1 MRNNNPILAIETSG
15 EVCSVAFYNND
26 IDTFELNFLRKNIHS
41 EKIFNMIEYC
51 RANFGTQLSDI
62 DSIAISYGPGSFTGL
77 RIGMTVA
84 KSIAMGLKR
93 PIIPVPTFDAAAL
106 QLTLALPEKMKF
118 CILKK
123 ASINDFYYAKY
134 LSDGNTYQA
143 VDNLQLILKEE
154 VEKKVSD
161 ADIVYADNNNLLFAK
176 KIVAP
181 TAYYVA
187 KWANEYGKKV
197 TDFDYLEPLYLKKFI
212 TREKN
217 EKSD

>member
-1 MRNNNPILAIETSG
+1 MKNSKPILGIETSG

-26 IDTFELNFLRKNIHS
+26 NDAFELNFLRKNIHS
-41 EKIFNMIEYC
+41 EKIFNMIEYG
-51 RANFGTQLSDI
+51 RANFGIQLSDI
-62 DSIAISYGPGSFTGL
+62 DSIAISFGPGSFTGL

-84 KSIAMGLKR
+84 KSMAMGLKK

-106 QLTLALPEKMKF
+106 QLSLNLSEKIKF

-123 ASINDFYYAKY
+123 ASINDFYYAKF
-134 LSDGNTYQA
+134 LSDGNTYQ
-143 VDNLQLILKEE
+143 VIDNLQLILKEE
-154 VEKKVSD
+154 VEKKVTD
-161 ADIVYADNNNLLFAK
+161 ADIVYADNNSLSCTK
-176 KIVAP
+176 KILVP

-187 KWANEYGKKV
+187 KWANEFGKKV

-212 TREKN
+212 TRRKN